1 MASLQFLICLILL
14 YLSILENK
22 TRFVEE
28 VCEGALVVSD
38 RKRTE
43 LLAELKERGYAVFQN
58 ETTNDE
64 GVSANDVDSDDED
77 PVSDENMPHIDRS
90 KGYEYLLG
98 MKIWSLTF
106 ERAEELRIQR
116 GQKAKEL
123 ESLEST
129 PPENIWLAD
138 LNAIEVLLDERDR
151 ALGVDPNKGR
161 CSQAVNKTALL
172 KTAGRKSREKVV
184 DEVSSEWWIPRII
197 FYDLPC
203 PCYMLI

>member
-77 PVSDENMPHIDRS
+77 PVSDENTPDIDRS

-138 LNAIEVLLDERDR
+138 LDAIEVLLDERDR
-151 ALGVDPNKGR
+151 ALGVYSNKGK
-161 CSQAVNKTALL
+161 CIQAVNKTALL
-172 KTAGRKSREKVV
+172 KSSGRKSREKVV
-184 DEVSSEWWIPRII
+184 DEVSSE
-197 FYDLPC
+197 
-203 PCYMLI
+203 